1 MRLVFISGTRADF
14 GKIKPVILEALS
26 RNQEVH
32 VVATG
37 MHLIE
42 SMGYTYKEI
51 EKIQNISLHKIDGQE
66 LKDSLVTGFHKFTRN
81 LLQYLKKNIS
91 NTDFVFVHGDRFDAL
106 AGAIVC
112 NELSIKVAH
121 IEGGEVSG
129 TIDEAIRHSVSKFA
143 HVHFVSN
150 RAAEQRVLRLG
161 ENPENIIVS
170 GSPETDVLLSE
181 DLPSLEE
188 SKKRYNI
195 DFESYIIFCFHPV
208 TSEISKLK
216 NQLEN
221 IKEFL
226 SYIEENIIWIMP
238 NNDNGRELIID
249 SFQSFT
255 DSKIRKFQSI
265 RFEHYL
271 SLLKHSKA
279 IIGNSSS
286 GIREAPVFGVPT
298 LNIGSRQHGRSL
310 SPTVINVDCV
320 KKDLLLAWRHLLEL
334 KIRNNE
340 VHFGSGSVS
349 KTILDNLELLAK
361 KNVSI
366 QKIYYDN

>member
-1 MRLVFISGTRADF
+1 MRLVFVSGTRADF

-26 RNQEVH
+26 RNHEVH
-32 VVATG
+32 VIATG

-42 SMGYTYKEI
+42 SMGYTFKEI
-51 EKIQNISLHKIDGQE
+51 EKIENISLHKIEGQD
-66 LKDSLVTGFHKFTRN
+66 LKDSLVTGFYKFTRN
-81 LLQYLKKNIS
+81 LLDFLKTNIS
-91 NTDFVFVHGDRFDAL
+91 NIDFVFVHGDRFDAL

-129 TIDEAIRHSVSKFA
+129 TIDEAIRHSVSKFS
-143 HVHFVSN
+143 HIHFVSN

-161 ENPENIIVS
+161 ENPKNVILS

-181 DLPSLEE
+181 DLPTLEQ
-188 SKKRYNI
+188 SKERYNI
-195 DFESYIIFCFHPV
+195 DFENYVIFCFHPV
-208 TSEISKLK
+208 TTELSNLK
-216 NQLEN
+216 AQLKT

-226 SYIEENIIWIMP
+226 NVIKENIIWILP

-249 SFQSFT
+249 SFQSW
-255 DSKIRKFQSI
+255 DNANIKQFQSI

-271 SLLKHSKA
+271 TLLKHSKA

-298 LNIGSRQHGRSL
+298 LNLGTRQHGRSL
-310 SPTVINVDCV
+310 SSTVINVDCV
-320 KKDLLLAWRHLLEL
+320 KADLLVAWSNLLEPE
-334 KIRNNE
+334 IMDNE
-340 VHFGSGSVS
+340 IHFGAGSVS
-349 KTILDNLELLAK
+349 KTILDNLERLSK

-366 QKIYYDN
+366 QKVYYDN